1 MNVSDFLELKDINV
15 LLDDEVFCD
24 GKVLALYSEEKENYT
39 SAIEEK
45 MKAASC
51 NKLIVVYSHKKME
64 IQRQLQEYE
73 VLQEIKTDTIFFA
86 NEENKVLEKE
96 IPIIEE
102 DLSKEIEA
110 YLEYAFGENSGKKV
124 FYFEGD
130 KLRSTNKKR
139 VTDIVDLVC
148 EEVYYATV
156 SVNNEL
162 INKQNI
168 STAPIKKARK
178 TIMETLINGE
188 DTEVYMSGTSAEST
202 IYRALFV
209 GTGIRNGQYAHNV
222 ERVID
227 IFNDFI
233 ASACDCKKCMSNLLD
248 VLTKEP
254 IGMRKGIIPIYL
266 AYVLSERNED
276 VVIYFGKKEQQLT
289 SDILLNMCEYP
300 EDYYIFVSS
309 DDVRKEQYLSAM
321 GQLFDAKET
330 TNKSESRIAGILLA
344 MQRWFRALPQVTK
357 NIKKNNVYWNNDAIA
372 QAFPKIKILLQSMDA
387 NPYEVIFV
395 ELPKVVGSD
404 DYSDICNILA
414 ELRQKANNYLSWI
427 SQRAVEKTIETFDK
441 KAKQD
446 LHHTMIEWYEH
457 QSDFAKHGLH
467 SSQVTGLMTCIA
479 ENSSYDDVEFVKRII
494 RAVTD
499 IHLDTWNEA
508 SLEEYISMLKA
519 VQALFSRKEIK
530 MACRKDGKGRVL
542 RKGEGYRK
550 GDGRYSYVYI
560 DPLGKKRTI
569 YAKSLVKLR
578 EREEQL
584 QRDQLDGLDVYVAGK
599 ADVNFLFDR
608 YISTKTELRSTTYSN
623 YLYTWNHFIR
633 DTFGKKKI
641 KDVKY
646 SDVLFFYTDLITN
659 QGLQIN
665 TLETINTVLRP
676 TFQLAVRDDII
687 RKNPVDG
694 AYCEVKKR
702 NGGSRKTRRALTVD
716 QQRKFMEYVAKNP
729 FFYHWYPFFVFLLGT
744 GCRIGEAIGIRW
756 DDIDMENRVI
766 DINHS
771 LTYYQRAD
779 DSYKCEFR
787 VSLPKTEA
795 GNRRIP
801 MMQQVYEVLKE
812 EYDRQTQEGFCIEN
826 VDGMTNFVFTN
837 RFGMPHNPA
846 AVNRA
851 IKRIVDAHNSEE
863 EVAAKKKKREPVMIP
878 RFSCHIFRHT
888 FASRFCENETNIK
901 VIQEVMGHA
910 DVSTTMNIYAE
921 ANPEVTRTVIENLS
935 KNMDIF

>member
-1 MNVSDFLELKDINV
+1 MSEPCLHLFQRMKKYNDRFTMTRYFRYEYMNVSDFLELKDINV

-414 ELRQKANNYLSWI
+414 ELRQKANNYLSYDI
-427 SQRAVEKTIETFDK
+427 KPDVECTAKKLDMTEFLIQREESVQDPVVMVGETFVVVMSYNKDEK
-441 KAKQD
+441 EFFRMTPTIKFEDASGRKYKQ
-446 LHHTMIEWYEH
+446 
-457 QSDFAKHGLH
+457 
-467 SSQVTGLMTCIA
+467 
-479 ENSSYDDVEFVKRII
+479 
-494 RAVTD
+494 
-499 IHLDTWNEA
+499 
-508 SLEEYISMLKA
+508 
-519 VQALFSRKEIK
+519 
-530 MACRKDGKGRVL
+530 
-542 RKGEGYRK
+542 
-550 GDGRYSYVYI
+550 
-560 DPLGKKRTI
+560 
-569 YAKSLVKLR
+569 
-578 EREEQL
+578 
-584 QRDQLDGLDVYVAGK
+584 
-599 ADVNFLFDR
+599 
-608 YISTKTELRSTTYSN
+608 
-623 YLYTWNHFIR
+623 
-633 DTFGKKKI
+633 TF
-641 KDVKY
+641 
-646 SDVLFFYTDLITN
+646 
-659 QGLQIN
+659 
-665 TLETINTVLRP
+665 E
-676 TFQLAVRDDII
+676 
-687 RKNPVDG
+687 
-694 AYCEVKKR
+694 
-702 NGGSRKTRRALTVD
+702 
-716 QQRKFMEYVAKNP
+716 
-729 FFYHWYPFFVFLLGT
+729 
-744 GCRIGEAIGIRW
+744 
-756 DDIDMENRVI
+756 I
-766 DINHS
+766 DISDRMGNGIIINYAQPE
-771 LTYYQRAD
+771 L
-779 DSYKCEFR
+779 CE
-787 VSLPKTEA
+787 E
-795 GNRRIP
+795 
-801 MMQQVYEVLKE
+801 
-812 EYDRQTQEGFCIEN
+812 
-826 VDGMTNFVFTN
+826 
-837 RFGMPHNPA
+837 
-846 AVNRA
+846 
-851 IKRIVDAHNSEE
+851 
-863 EVAAKKKKREPVMIP
+863 
-878 RFSCHIFRHT
+878 
-888 FASRFCENETNIK
+888 
-901 VIQEVMGHA
+901 
-910 DVSTTMNIYAE
+910 
-921 ANPEVTRTVIENLS
+921 
-935 KNMDIF
+935 